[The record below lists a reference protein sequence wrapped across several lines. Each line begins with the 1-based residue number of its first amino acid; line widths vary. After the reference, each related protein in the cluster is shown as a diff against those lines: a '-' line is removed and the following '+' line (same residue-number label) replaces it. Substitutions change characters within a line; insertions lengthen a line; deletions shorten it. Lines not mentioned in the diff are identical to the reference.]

1 MHENNGTNEM
11 REFNATD
18 VTDSI
23 LYTILMNDSATVST
37 SMASTIH
44 NESTS
49 TTYVELTQENENNQ
63 RLWNLSKTAV
73 TSLSEP
79 TAIPFN
85 TSKSTTI
92 YTTTESFDEFGP
104 PEGVE
109 YIFVPLGVVVS
120 VLILSAVV
128 LIISRKRKLERLRH
142 RLMPMYNF
150 DPGEEEEDDWET
162 ELLDECYSSHQ
173 RRVYYIV
180 SNEINYKKWQLTF
193 GKNSNSSVC
202 VYMCIWC
209 AIKMKIV
216 HYLTFSIKIHQ
227 ICLSFVNT
235 PTISLQ

>member
-1 MHENNGTNEM
+1 MHENNGTNDM
-11 REFNATD
+11 RELNATD

-23 LYTILMNDSATVST
+23 LYTILMNDLGTVST
-37 SMASTIH
+37 SMASTNY

-49 TTYVELTQENENNQ
+49 TTTYVELSQENESNQ

-73 TSLSEP
+73 TSLSAP

-85 TSKSTTI
+85 TSKTTAI
-92 YTTTESFDEFGP
+92 YTSTTESYDEFGP

-120 VLILSAVV
+120 VIILSAVV

-162 ELLDECYSSHQ
+162 ELLDECYSTHQ
-173 RRVYYIV
+173 RRVYCII
-180 SNEINYKKWQLTF
+180 SNEINYKESGRILTHLCIHVHI
-193 GKNSNSSVC
+193 VC
-202 VYMCIWC
+202 
-209 AIKMKIV
+209 
-216 HYLTFSIKIHQ
+216 
-227 ICLSFVNT
+227 
-235 PTISLQ
+235 